1 MKELNVSFM
10 TLSFLCLVSYY
21 LFRVGAYAL
30 ASRYIDKTPE
40 GSVSNLAL
48 SVLVRGGEKMEV
60 SDYVTWAGFCVFL
73 YLV

>member
-30 ASRYIDKTPE
+30 ANRYIDKTPE

-48 SVLVRGGEKMEV
+48 SVLVRGGKKMEV

-73 YLV
+73 NLV